1 MLWNTCIIV
10 CILYD
15 HTTVEYLEVIVLHAL
30 LVHTLLSTIMSF
42 AQAVPTVTQT
52 DMDTAANL
60 LSGSDEN
67 SPYGRLQIAL
77 NAVET
82 KSTDAVLLALANT
95 HPHIAGMV
103 MDNTELLA
111 LQYLLTVPSTERY
124 KLRKGDGMIR
134 KVEQMDKLE
143 KKAALILAKDVGIP
157 KKMTAIRV
165 GSYDNIS
172 MELEITYLIPG
183 GSDSK
188 KIRLAEP
195 FAPVNAQESRNT
207 IEKKLGTKPLP
218 PSKGTYSLLP
228 LSNGSFD
235 MASGEDFVDW
245 NTKVGFSFEHTEP
258 VGEIGL
264 DKDKK
269 MDGVYSL
276 RFFNT
281 EKTRSFYKVEQQF
294 PLQSMYKIR
303 LQCFV
308 SAKHATVEYRQDSS
322 YSFVSLEYLDDN
334 GAILREDKR
343 EFRLGT
349 YNWEQIT
356 IDSFIPQDAASLRV
370 VVSSSVSGTIW
381 VDGMSLLE
389 LE

>member
-1 MLWNTCIIV
+1 M
-10 CILYD
+10 
-15 HTTVEYLEVIVLHAL
+15 LHAL
-30 LVHTLLSTIMSF
+30 LVQSILSVVISL
-42 AQAVPTVTQT
+42 AEAVSPVTQT
-52 DMDTAANL
+52 DIDTATSL

-82 KSTDAVLLALANT
+82 HSTDSVLLALSNT
-95 HPHIAGMV
+95 HPHIANMV
-103 MDNTELLA
+103 LDPTEILA

-134 KVEQMDKLE
+134 KVEQMDKTE
-143 KKAALILAKDVGIP
+143 KKSALILAKELGIP

-165 GSYDNIS
+165 GSFDNIS

-195 FAPVNAQESRNT
+195 FAPMSAQESRNA

-228 LSNGSFD
+228 LYNGSFD

-269 MDGVYSL
+269 MDGAYSL

-281 EKTRSFYKVEQQF
+281 EKTRSFYKVEQQIS
-294 PLQSMYKIR
+294 LQSMYKIR
-303 LQCFV
+303 LQYFV
-308 SAKHATVEYRQDSS
+308 SAKNATVEYRQDPS

-356 IDSFIPQDAASLRV
+356 IDSFIPQDAVSLRL